1 MSIKGVRQSEVAT
14 SRSETLRIAF
24 EPP

>member
-1 MSIKGVRQSEVAT
+1 MPIKGVRQSEVAT